1 MAVGGC
7 RAKGRMATDG
17 HRAAGRMAADGMAV
31 DGQVVALHLL
41 RRKQHLGWSPRQPM
55 CQRCRPQ
62 RFAVETHPSRPSVAD
77 LALEPLPVELPPAEP
92 LSIEPLPLLVEP
104 LPVQPPVELPAPPPP
119 PPLPP
124 LPLPL
129 PLPPLLLPLSA
140 RLLRM
145 PDTRPPLGQS

>member
-1 MAVGGC
+1 MEGRMAVGGCRAEGGCRAKGRMAAGGHRAEGGCRMEGRMAVGGC

-92 LSIEPLPLLVEP
+92 LLY
-104 LPVQPPVELPAPPPP
+104 
-119 PPLPP
+119 
-124 LPLPL
+124 
-129 PLPPLLLPLSA
+129 
-140 RLLRM
+140 
-145 PDTRPPLGQS
+145 